1 MEIEEKEK
9 RQEIIEKYRIHNKDT
24 GSAEVQVALLTERI
38 NVLTEHFKIH
48 KKDHHSRRGLLMMVG
63 KRKRLL
69 EYIKNNDVNKYTSL
83 IGSLG
88 LRK

>member
-1 MEIEEKEK
+1 MEKQD
-9 RQEIIEKYRIHNKDT
+9 RQNVIEKYRIHSKDT

-38 NVLTEHFKIH
+38 NGLTEHFKTH
-48 KKDHHSRRGLLMMVG
+48 QKDHHSRRGLLQMVG

-69 EYIKNNDVNKYTSL
+69 EYIKKNDFDRYSNL
-83 IGSLG
+83 ISSLG

>member
-1 MEIEEKEK
+1 MSMEKEK
-9 RQEIIEKYRIHNKDT
+9 RQEIIEKYRVHNTDT
-24 GSAEVQVALLTERI
+24 GSPEVQVAILTERI
-38 NVLTEHFKIH
+38 NGLTEHFKTH
-48 KKDHHSRRGLLMMVG
+48 QKDHHSRRGLLKMVG

-69 EYIKNNDVNKYTSL
+69 EYLKRNDHDRYAKL